1 MTQPYSK
8 QEQES
13 WKQMAGE
20 AAAKLVEDGMLV
32 GLGTG
37 STASAFIRA
46 LGQRV
51 QSGLRIAGAVASSQ
65 ASANLA
71 ASMDIPMT
79 TLDLH
84 PELDL
89 YVDGT
94 DEIDMQLRLIKGGG
108 GALLREKI
116 VATASKRF
124 IVIADVTKKVQYLG
138 LKAPVPVEVIPFA
151 LTPVRLRLEA
161 AKINVQLRQHAGE
174 TFYTENHNVI
184 LDCTYGHE
192 LNMPDGTDAWLRDI
206 VGVVETGLFYNMVYQ
221 AIIAGPQGIEVKKS
235 LFL

>member
-1 MTQPYSK
+1 MTQPYSQ
-8 QEQES
+8 QERDS
-13 WKQMAGE
+13 WKLIAGE

-37 STASAFIRA
+37 STAKAFICA
-46 LGQRV
+46 LGERV
-51 QSGLRIAGAVASSQ
+51 KAGLHIAGAVASSQ
-65 ASANLA
+65 DSANLA
-71 ASMDIPMT
+71 TSLGIPMT

-84 PELDL
+84 PELDI

-94 DEIDMQLRLIKGGG
+94 DEIDLQLSLIKGGG

-124 IVIADVTKKVQYLG
+124 IVITDVTKKVQYLG
-138 LKAPVPVEVIPFA
+138 LKAPVPIEVIPFA
-151 LTPVRLRLEA
+151 VTPVRLQLEA

-184 LDCTYGHE
+184 LDCFYGHE
-192 LNMPDGTDAWLRDI
+192 LNTPSGVDTWLRDI
-206 VGVVETGLFYNMVYQ
+206 VGVVDTGLFFNMADQ
-221 AIIAGPQGIEVKKS
+221 AIIVGPEGIEVKNS
-235 LFL
+235 LFR

>member
-1 MTQPYSK
+1 MTQPYSQ
-8 QEQES
+8 QERDS

-20 AAAKLVEDGMLV
+20 AAAELVEDGMLI

-37 STASAFIRA
+37 STAKAFIQA

-51 QSGLRIAGAVASSQ
+51 QAGLRIAGAVASSQ
-65 ASANLA
+65 ESANLA
-71 ASMDIPMT
+71 ISLGIPMT
-79 TLDLH
+79 TLDLN

-94 DEIDMQLRLIKGGG
+94 DEIDTQLCLIKGGG

-124 IVIADVTKKVQYLG
+124 IVITDVTKKVQYLG
-138 LKAPVPVEVIPFA
+138 LKAPIPVEVIPFGV
-151 LTPVRLRLEA
+151 TPVRLRLEA
-161 AKINVQLRQHAGE
+161 AKIGVKLRQHAGE

-184 LDCTYGHE
+184 LDCTYDHE
-192 LNMPDGTDAWLRDI
+192 IHKPNGTDAWLRDI
-206 VGVVETGLFYNMVYQ
+206 VGVVETGLFFNIVHQ
-221 AIIAGPQGIEVKKS
+221 AIIAGPQGVEVKDS

>member
-1 MTQPYSK
+1 MTQPYSQ
-8 QEQES
+8 QERDS

-20 AAAKLVEDGMLV
+20 AAANLVEDGMLV

-37 STASAFIRA
+37 STAQAFIRA

-51 QSGLRIAGAVASSQ
+51 QAGLRIAGAVASSQ
-65 ASANLA
+65 ESADLA
-71 ASMDIPMT
+71 ASLDIPIT
-79 TLDLH
+79 TLDLN

-94 DEIDMQLRLIKGGG
+94 DEIDTQLRLIKGGG

-124 IVIADVTKKVQYLG
+124 VVITDITKKVPYLG
-138 LKAPVPVEVIPFA
+138 LNAPVPIEVIPFGVS
-151 LTPVRLRLEA
+151 PVRLRLEA
-161 AKINVQLRQHAGE
+161 AKIGVKLRQHAGG

-184 LDCTYGHE
+184 LDCFYGHE
-192 LNMPDGTDAWLRDI
+192 LTMPDATDTWLRDI
-206 VGVVETGLFYNMVYQ
+206 VGVVETGLFFNVVDQ
-221 AIIAGPQGIEVKKS
+221 AIIAGPEGIET
-235 LFL
+235 LDALL

>member
-1 MTQPYSK
+1 MTPTDSQHEK
-8 QEQES
+8 

-20 AAAKLVEDGMLV
+20 AAARLVEDGMLI

-46 LGQRV
+46 LGERV
-51 QSGLRIAGAVASSQ
+51 RAGLHIAGAVASSQ
-65 ASANLA
+65 ASADLA
-71 ASMDIPMT
+71 ASLGIPIT

-89 YVDGT
+89 YVDGA
-94 DEIDMQLRLIKGGG
+94 DEIDPQLCLIKGGG

-124 IVIADVTKKVQYLG
+124 VVVTDITKKVPNLG
-138 LKAPVPVEVIPFA
+138 LKFPVPIEVIPFA
-151 LTPVRLRLEA
+151 VTPVRLQLEA
-161 AKINVQLRQHAGE
+161 TQISVQLRRHAGE

-192 LNMPDGTDAWLRDI
+192 LAMPDKVDAWLRDI
-206 VGVVETGLFYNMVYQ
+206 VGVVETGLFFNIVDQ
-221 AIIAGPQGIEVKKS
+221 AIIAGPEGIEIENA
-235 LFL
+235 LY